1 MYGSSSVLFHHHR
14 KSRPPMFSKKM
25 ATPRLDDKEVLT
37 KAVKVIKK
45 RKRDEK
51 EVEDRKENKKKVK
64 TGENVRLETQKYL
77 REIRTRNGQLKKLAS
92 EIKK

>member
-1 MYGSSSVLFHHHR
+1 MV
-14 KSRPPMFSKKM
+14 
-25 ATPRLDDKEVLT
+25 TPRLDDKKVLS
-37 KAVKVIKK
+37 KAVQVIKK

-51 EVEDRKENKKKVK
+51 EVEVRKENEKKAK
-64 TGENVRLETQKYL
+64 TRENVKLETQKYL

>member
-1 MYGSSSVLFHHHR
+1 
-14 KSRPPMFSKKM
+14 M

-51 EVEDRKENKKKVK
+51 EVEDIKEKKKVK

>member
-1 MYGSSSVLFHHHR
+1 MV
-14 KSRPPMFSKKM
+14 
-25 ATPRLDDKEVLT
+25 TPRLDDKEVLS
-37 KAVKVIKK
+37 KAVQVIKK

-51 EVEDRKENKKKVK
+51 EVEDRKENEKKAK
-64 TGENVRLETQKYL
+64 TRENLKLETQKYL

>member
-1 MYGSSSVLFHHHR
+1 MV
-14 KSRPPMFSKKM
+14 
-25 ATPRLDDKEVLT
+25 TPRLDDKEVLS
-37 KAVKVIKK
+37 KAVQVIKK

-51 EVEDRKENKKKVK
+51 EVEDRKENEKKAK
-64 TGENVRLETQKYL
+64 TRENVKLETQKYL